1 MLVHLH
7 MTSGVSQIEKIDTR
21 LEMSFSNISDV
32 TEKLLSN
39 FLVCKIFVWMI
50 IEVYLY
56 GMDMKNVDSTLKF
69 KR

>member
-1 MLVHLH
+1 